1 MYRTFVLGFLFIF
14 FGCYSKKNIELVNYE
29 KIVSHRNKGL
39 AYLEEENFT
48 EAEKEFKE
56 LTFLAPQDP
65 LGYANLGLT
74 YLKSDGQINKSEQW
88 LKKALE
94 LNQKDPE
101 IRILLILYYELNSQD
116 SLAFNILKE
125 SINYSPNHIKTLY
138 KLTEYYLKRNDIN
151 SKQIAQIYLK
161 KIVELIPA
169 NISAQLKLIEIL
181 LNENKISEATR
192 GLNKIS
198 QIFPKLP
205 ENSVEMLEN
214 SIRFLNME
222 DLDQAKTYVMIF
234 ENLIRPTS
242 FYKSSLIELKGNV
255 GPVSGSPILRFTKI
269 EPVKKYKKAKD
280 YALSKNKIGLF
291 SSSISFLFIMSLLL
305 FNGYGF
311 IDQLITSDI
320 LKSLLPFN
328 IHSGFAQSGLF
339 FLILFILNSI
349 ISIPFSYYNTFVI
362 EEKFG
367 FNRTTKST
375 FFLDILKSFLLSI
388 LIGGALLFLA
398 LYLYDNL
405 NDGFWLWLWIGLS
418 FLIIFINMFYADL
431 IVPIFNKLK
440 PLDDGELRQKIEKY
454 SKEVGYLLKNIY
466 VIDGSKRSTKA
477 NAFFSGLGPRKTI
490 ALYDTLIEK
499 HTEDELVAVLAH
511 EVGHFKKKHIFSGLI
526 MSIIQIGVMTFFFE
540 LCLKLPEISLALGG
554 SEASF
559 HLGLIGFSII
569 FSPISMLSGILMNYI
584 SRKNEFE
591 ADAYAKETFNGE
603 DLSLALKKLS
613 VDSLS
618 NIYPH
623 PLYVFFHYSHPPL
636 IQRLRALN

>member
-1 MYRTFVLGFLFIF
+1 MTTQLWFFIIISLVVFNYLF
-14 FGCYSKKNIELVNYE
+14 S
-29 KIVSHRNKGL
+29 
-39 AYLEEENFT
+39 
-48 EAEKEFKE
+48 
-56 LTFLAPQDP
+56 
-65 LGYANLGLT
+65 
-74 YLKSDGQINKSEQW
+74 
-88 LKKALE
+88 
-94 LNQKDPE
+94 
-101 IRILLILYYELNSQD
+101 
-116 SLAFNILKE
+116 NILDYVNHSNWKDE
-125 SINYSPNHIKTLY
+125 IPN
-138 KLTEYYLKRNDIN
+138 
-151 SKQIAQIYLK
+151 
-161 KIVELIPA
+161 
-169 NISAQLKLIEIL
+169 
-181 LNENKISEATR
+181 
-192 GLNKIS
+192 
-198 QIFPKLP
+198 
-205 ENSVEMLEN
+205 
-214 SIRFLNME
+214 
-222 DLDQAKTYVMIF
+222 
-234 ENLIRPTS
+234 
-242 FYKSSLIELKGNV
+242 ELKDFYN
-255 GPVSGSPILRFTKI
+255 KQ
-269 EPVKKYKKAKD
+269 KYKKAKD

-291 SSSISFLFIMSLLL
+291 SSSISFLFIMTLLV

-311 IDQLITSDI
+311 IDQLVSSDI
-320 LKSLLPFN
+320 LKSFLPFDIN
-328 IHSGFAQSGLF
+328 SSFAQSGLF

-349 ISIPFSYYNTFVI
+349 ISIPFSYYNTFII

-367 FNRTTKST
+367 FNKTTKST

-388 LIGGALLFLA
+388 FVGGALLFLA

-405 NDGFWLWLWIGLS
+405 NEGFWLWLWIGLS
-418 FLIIFINMFYADL
+418 LLMIFINMFYADL

-526 MSIIQIGVMTFFFE
+526 MSIIQIGIMTLFFE

-554 SEASF
+554 SETSF
-559 HLGLIGFSII
+559 HLGLIGFSIV

-591 ADAYAKETFNGE
+591 ADAYAKETFNGD

-636 IQRLRALN
+636 IERLRALN

>member
-1 MYRTFVLGFLFIF
+1 MATQLWFFIIISLVVFNYLFSIILD
-14 FGCYSKKNIELVNYE
+14 YVN
-29 KIVSHRNKGL
+29 HRN
-39 AYLEEENFT
+39 
-48 EAEKEFKE
+48 
-56 LTFLAPQDP
+56 
-65 LGYANLGLT
+65 
-74 YLKSDGQINKSEQW
+74 W
-88 LKKALE
+88 
-94 LNQKDPE
+94 KDE
-101 IRILLILYYELNSQD
+101 I
-116 SLAFNILKE
+116 
-125 SINYSPNHIKTLY
+125 PN
-138 KLTEYYLKRNDIN
+138 
-151 SKQIAQIYLK
+151 
-161 KIVELIPA
+161 
-169 NISAQLKLIEIL
+169 
-181 LNENKISEATR
+181 
-192 GLNKIS
+192 
-198 QIFPKLP
+198 
-205 ENSVEMLEN
+205 
-214 SIRFLNME
+214 
-222 DLDQAKTYVMIF
+222 
-234 ENLIRPTS
+234 
-242 FYKSSLIELKGNV
+242 ELKDFYN
-255 GPVSGSPILRFTKI
+255 
-269 EPVKKYKKAKD
+269 EEKYKTAKS

-291 SSSISFLFIMSLLL
+291 SSSISFLFIMTLLV

-311 IDQLITSDI
+311 IDQLVKMDI
-320 LKSLLPFN
+320 LKSFFLFDLN
-328 IHSGFAQSGLF
+328 SSFAQSGLF

-349 ISIPFSYYNTFVI
+349 ISIPFSYYNTFII

-367 FNRTTKST
+367 FNKTTKST

-418 FLIIFINMFYADL
+418 FLMILINMFYADL

-440 PLDDGELRQKIEKY
+440 PLDDGELRQKIEEY

-526 MSIIQIGVMTFFFE
+526 MSIIQIGIMTFFFE
-540 LCLKLPEISLALGG
+540 LCLKLPEISLALGV
-554 SEASF
+554 SDASF

>member
-1 MYRTFVLGFLFIF
+1 MSTQLWFFI
-14 FGCYSKKNIELVNYE
+14 
-29 KIVSHRNKGL
+29 IVSLVIFNYLFSNILDYVNHRN
-39 AYLEEENFT
+39 
-48 EAEKEFKE
+48 
-56 LTFLAPQDP
+56 
-65 LGYANLGLT
+65 
-74 YLKSDGQINKSEQW
+74 W
-88 LKKALE
+88 
-94 LNQKDPE
+94 KDE
-101 IRILLILYYELNSQD
+101 I
-116 SLAFNILKE
+116 
-125 SINYSPNHIKTLY
+125 PN
-138 KLTEYYLKRNDIN
+138 
-151 SKQIAQIYLK
+151 
-161 KIVELIPA
+161 
-169 NISAQLKLIEIL
+169 
-181 LNENKISEATR
+181 
-192 GLNKIS
+192 
-198 QIFPKLP
+198 
-205 ENSVEMLEN
+205 
-214 SIRFLNME
+214 
-222 DLDQAKTYVMIF
+222 
-234 ENLIRPTS
+234 
-242 FYKSSLIELKGNV
+242 ELKDFYN
-255 GPVSGSPILRFTKI
+255 K
-269 EPVKKYKKAKD
+269 EKYKTAKD

-311 IDQLITSDI
+311 IDQLVSSDI
-320 LKSLLPFN
+320 LKSFLPFDIN
-328 IHSGFAQSGLF
+328 SSFAQSGLF
-339 FLILFILNSI
+339 FLILFLLNSI
-349 ISIPFSYYNTFVI
+349 ISVPFSYYNTFII

-367 FNRTTKST
+367 FNKTTKST
-375 FFLDILKSFLLSI
+375 FFLDLFKSSLLSI
-388 LIGGALLFLA
+388 FIGGALLFLA
-398 LYLYDNL
+398 LFLYNNL

-418 FLIIFINMFYADL
+418 FLMIFVNMFYADL

-440 PLDDGELRQKIEKY
+440 PLDDGELRQKIENY

-636 IQRLRALN
+636 IERLRALN